1 MLKVKQPKNIPQE
14 INRFTD
20 PVNGREYAAMQALFA
35 VLSTYQV
42 AGPVL
47 EARLRKLGG
56 GIWRDFRMIQVKMD
70 RIIRALLS
78 TVPVNKLQ
86 QIERNFSMTRVY
98 VKTEAPGIATKD
110 ASSWVYVPATA
121 LDYVL
126 NVLIENNCLLCDKT
140 EVEGRHCP
148 HRKALEDCL
157 PHQVDVARGSERC
170 KFSDLSLGLDE
181 IKGVM

>member
-1 MLKVKQPKNIPQE
+1 MLKVKQPKRIPQE

-20 PVNGREYAAMQALFA
+20 PVNGKEYAAMQALFA

-42 AGPVL
+42 AEPVL
-47 EARLRKLGG
+47 EPRLRKLGG
-56 GIWRDFRMIQVKMD
+56 GVWRDFRMIQVKMD
-70 RIIRALLS
+70 RIIRALLA

-98 VKTEAPGIATKD
+98 VKTEAPGIATMD

-121 LDYVL
+121 LDHVL

-140 EVEGRHCP
+140 EVEAGT
-148 HRKALEDCL
+148 
-157 PHQVDVARGSERC
+157 ARTARRWRIACRTRWTWPGAPRSA
-170 KFSDLSLGLDE
+170 SSPT
-181 IKGVM
+181 